1 MKGCGVKFF
10 VNTRVSE
17 RETLSSPGVHTLGKW
32 TTVFCFASPQENG
45 AKESEHRG
53 GEPHPRIA
61 RPLEFKQHAENSR
74 RLVSQGET
82 QAGTSGAVMRSL
94 CIERLIY
101 RVAGR
106 VHVEKV
112 ATTVNGLSSVS
123 MKWISPWR

>member
-1 MKGCGVKFF
+1 M
-10 VNTRVSE
+10 
-17 RETLSSPGVHTLGKW
+17 
-32 TTVFCFASPQENG
+32 FCFASPEENG

-94 CIERLIY
+94 CMERLIY

-112 ATTVNGLSSVS
+112 ATDSEWLVFCLYEVDITLALNLGPL
-123 MKWISPWR
+123 M